1 LCPTNPYAA
10 TKAGAELMAQS
21 YLHSYKMPI
30 VITRGN
36 NVYGRNQYP
45 EKIIPKFIKLLKE
58 DKKVTIQGD
67 GLSVRAFLHAYD
79 TAKAFEIILE
89 KGNIGALIGE
99 QAAATAELASSFFS
113 GGSVLRFDHF
123 ESILSPGARRTHTF
137 NINLISKNKEE
148 ADVATLISLAFQ
160 SNVFPIA
167 TNNFLTMRHPP
178 LWWFRCNVMTGS
190 PNRLLQNT
198 WDGQPLPSVLR
209 TVDINR
215 APILNTPFAGSDFQ
229 PIAINIKLSF
239 IELEPALQDG
249 NGENGQWQI
258 ISRSERLA

>member
-1 LCPTNPYAA
+1 
-10 TKAGAELMAQS
+10 MAQYRFPPLTDPS
-21 YLHSYKMPI
+21 NFANDIPVWMDFFAADYSTFAGNR
-30 VITRGN
+30 TRSSIL
-36 NVYGRNQYP
+36 GRNYLAISIPYP
-45 EKIIPKFIKLLKE
+45 QQHNTLNSQNYQAGGSLN
-58 DKKVTIQGD
+58 
-67 GLSVRAFLHAYD
+67 VRA
-79 TAKAFEIILE
+79 IE
-89 KGNIGALIGE
+89 KGNIGALIGA

-113 GGSVLRFDHF
+113 GGGVLRFDHF

-198 WDGQPLPSVLR
+198 WDGQPLQSVLR